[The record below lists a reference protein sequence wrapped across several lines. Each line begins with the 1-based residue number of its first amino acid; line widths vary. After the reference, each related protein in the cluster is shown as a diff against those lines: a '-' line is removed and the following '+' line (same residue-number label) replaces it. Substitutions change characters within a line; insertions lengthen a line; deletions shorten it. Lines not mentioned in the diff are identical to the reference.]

1 MGDQDSP
8 VVRPETVDASTA
20 DVTAL
25 LLRWGGGDRGALD
38 ALVPLV
44 YDELRQL
51 AAYHLRREHARKTLD
66 TVSLVHEAYLR
77 LVDQQRTAWRDR
89 AQFFSVAAWMM
100 RRILVD
106 RARRHRYAKRGGGRV
121 PVSLDEVCELGT
133 ARAPEL
139 LALDEALDALGQ
151 VDPELVR
158 VVELRYFGGLSARE
172 IAAVIGQSSRTVGR
186 RWRIARAWL
195 HDHLDPGSSR

>member
-1 MGDQDSP
+1 MVHAGA
-8 VVRPETVDASTA
+8 VDASAT
-20 DVTAL
+20 DVTGL

-44 YDELRQL
+44 YDELCRL

-77 LVDQQRTAWRDR
+77 LVDQRRTAWRDR

-121 PVSLDEVCELGT
+121 HLPLDQVCVLEA

-139 LALDEALDALGQ
+139 LALDEALEALGQ
-151 VDPELVR
+151 VDPALVK
-158 VVELRYFGGLSARE
+158 VVELRYFGGLSAEE

-186 RWRIARAWL
+186 RWRLARAWL
-195 HDHLDPGSSR
+195 HDHLEAGSSR